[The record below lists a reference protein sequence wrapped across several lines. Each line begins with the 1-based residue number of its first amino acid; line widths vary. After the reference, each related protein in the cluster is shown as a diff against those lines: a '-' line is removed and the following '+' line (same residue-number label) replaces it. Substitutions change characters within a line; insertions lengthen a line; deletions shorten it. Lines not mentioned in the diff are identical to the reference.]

1 MISGGLNG
9 GEVPIGLT
17 LEIMVASILA
27 VVTLVAFIV
36 ILIEALPV
44 AIAAVGIT
52 AAVLL
57 NMILMYQMYDAYYDY
72 IYSGDLGAYSDTED
86 KALQL
91 VALASCEAIVAQ
103 FVYALFVLLYVAGQS
118 SGGSANTSWY
128 NPDGSINYPPNNGAV
143 SGTEKMVT
151 FEVGDTIGRYGEI
164 SEYSTFVTQTG
175 VDADK
180 LALPPNVDPNIYQE
194 YVVIKPIPETISS
207 VVAPWGGSPG
217 GGIQYNLPHTLKW
230 LIENGYLIKK

>member
-1 MISGGLNG
+1 MTGQEPVILSWTQAEQAHTCANNEPSGSACASIWRLSRHTSRNSARVISGGLNG
-9 GEVPIGLT
+9 GEVPLGLT
-17 LEIMVASILA
+17 LEVLVASILA

-91 VALASCEAIVAQ
+91 VALASCEVIVAQ
-103 FVYALFVLLYVAGQS
+103 FVYALFVLPYVAGQS
-118 SGGSANTSWY
+118 SGGNRYEKSNLSSLEHTENFKDSAIEHIFEGSVRNGKACGYHYECIENTAGRVV
-128 NPDGSINYPPNNGAV
+128 P
-143 SGTEKMVT
+143 GTE
-151 FEVGDTIGRYGEI
+151 IQI
-164 SEYSTFVTQTG
+164 SDSG
-175 VDADK
+175 VYKA
-180 LALPPNVDPNIYQE
+180 QE
-194 YVVIKPIPETISS
+194 K
-207 VVAPWGGSPG
+207 G
-217 GGIQYNLPHTLKW
+217 K
-230 LIENGYLIKK
+230 